1 MANELKETQALIDKI
16 RFTNIS
22 IEDIEDPDRL
32 QEEEYL
38 IKESGKMKYITSS
51 GKEFNRLN
59 IKDDVVD
66 IFSAGTSKLN
76 GNCIPYTKMEL
87 SIHGKSDGNLY
98 CNTVLEY
105 EDQLIQ
111 TQEHLWT
118 KYGIRT
124 NSENIKVSYIEI
136 NKTFRLEHPFAE
148 YKRAIILLMSRL
160 PKNKGVQM
168 DFKSLINRE
177 YKINDFGVSNKS
189 SAIKIYDKSIQMQ
202 IEAQGEL
209 MRVELTLKD
218 AKTVKGAFKTN
229 LWNEL
234 TDEVINEY
242 FIRQM
247 KKLFAD
253 PVERWKA
260 QQKKKIVK
268 TMKEKKDKEHHWIG
282 AVLGC
287 LQDEEVLTG
296 IPQMM
301 DIKELLPIVD
311 QVATPR
317 RKKRTREQFIKQAQ
331 NVQTA
336 FNNRDDE
343 KLKEILKKMMSVPDW
358 CGNDQ

>member
-1 MANELKETQALIDKI
+1 MINELKETQALIDKI
-16 RFTNIS
+16 QFANIS
-22 IEDIEDPDRL
+22 IEDIEDMNQL
-32 QEEEYL
+32 QEQEYL
-38 IKESGKMKYITSS
+38 TKESGKMKYITSS
-51 GKEFNRLN
+51 GKEFNRLT

-66 IFSAGTSKLN
+66 VFSAGMSKLN

-98 CNTVLEY
+98 CNTVCEY

-111 TQEHLWT
+111 TQEHLWN
-118 KYGIRT
+118 KYGVKT
-124 NSENIKVSYIEI
+124 NAENVKVSYIEV
-136 NKTFRLEHPFAE
+136 NKTFRLEHLFAE
-148 YKRAIILLMSRL
+148 YKRPIILLMSRL

-168 DFKSLINRE
+168 DFKSLINRK
-177 YKINDFGVSNKS
+177 YKINDFAVSNDS
-189 SAIKIYDKSIQMQ
+189 SAIKIYDKSSQMQ

-218 AKTVKGAFKTN
+218 ARTVERAFKTN

-242 FIRQM
+242 FNGQM

-253 PVERWKA
+253 PVERWNTL
-260 QQKKKIVK
+260 QKKKIVK
-268 TMKEKKDKEHHWIG
+268 MMEEKKDKEHHWIG

-301 DIKELLPIVD
+301 DVKELLEIVD
-311 QVATPR
+311 QVATSR
-317 RKKRTREQFIKQAQ
+317 RKKRTREQFMRQAQ

-358 CGNDQ
+358 CGSDQ